1 MVLFIEQLLNGV
13 QLGIFLFL
21 VSAGLTLIFGIMGV
35 INLAHGSLYMAGAFV
50 SASVA
55 GATGSFIAGLAAGV
69 AAAGLVGIAMET
81 LIIRHLYRRDHL
93 DQVLATFGIILFAN
107 ELVAMIWGR
116 TPIFH
121 SAPAALNASVE
132 LLPGII
138 YPAYRLFIIA
148 VGIAIAIG
156 LYLVIGRT
164 RIGMLVRA
172 GSTHRDMVGALGVN
186 ISALFL
192 FVFAFGAMLAGLAG
206 AMAGPL
212 VSVQTGMGESQL
224 ILSFVV
230 IVIGGIGSLRGAFVG
245 ALLVG
250 IVDTLGRAF
259 IPDILKWF
267 LPPATA
273 DGIGAGLS
281 SMAIYVLMAAVLVL
295 RPTGLFPVAAGA
307 R

>member
-1 MVLFIEQLLNGV
+1 MILLAEQLLNGI

-35 INLAHGSLYMAGAFV
+35 INLAHGSLFMTGAFV
-50 SASVA
+50 GASAA
-55 GATGSFIAGLAAGV
+55 AATGSFFLGIAAGVIAAGIAGLV
-69 AAAGLVGIAMET
+69 MEL

-93 DQVLATFGIILFAN
+93 DQVLATFGLILFAN
-107 ELVAMIWGR
+107 ELVSMIWGR
-116 TPIFH
+116 TPIF
-121 SAPAALNASVE
+121 SSTPDFLNSSIRI
-132 LLPGII
+132 LPGIT

-148 VGIAIAIG
+148 VGIAVAG
-156 LYLVIGRT
+156 ALYLVISRT

-172 GSTHRDMVGALGVN
+172 GSTHREIVGALGVN
-186 ISALFL
+186 ISLLFL
-192 FVFAFGAMLAGLAG
+192 LIFGLGAMLAGLAG

-224 ILSFVV
+224 ILAFVV
-230 IVIGGIGSLRGAFVG
+230 IVIGGIGSLRGAFVA

-259 IPDILKWF
+259 IPDVLKLF
-267 LPPATA
+267 LPASAA

-281 SMAIYVLMAAVLVL
+281 SMAIYLLMAAVLVL
-295 RPTGLFPVAAGA
+295 RPSGLFPVTA